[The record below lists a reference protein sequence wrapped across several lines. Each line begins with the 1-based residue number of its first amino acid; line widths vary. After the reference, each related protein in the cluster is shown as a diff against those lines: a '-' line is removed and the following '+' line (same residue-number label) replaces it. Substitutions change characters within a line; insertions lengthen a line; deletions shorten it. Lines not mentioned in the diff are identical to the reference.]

1 MLKITSTIDT
11 AIFILSFL
19 RGLFQNPTKNS
30 GAYFKIQPKVRRL
43 FEGGAF
49 SRNYGPLKVKD
60 ADTG

>member
-1 MLKITSTIDT
+1 
-11 AIFILSFL
+11 L

-60 ADTG
+60 ADTS